1 MSVGFIGLGTMGAPM
16 AGRLLAAGIA
26 LTVWN
31 RSPAACA
38 PLVARGARRAGSAAD
53 VFASCRIVL
62 MALLDQAAVD
72 AVLARG
78 SPGFAGQVRGVTLVM
93 LGTTSPGYSE
103 ALAADIRACGGA
115 YVEAPVS
122 GSRVPA
128 EEGSLVGMV
137 AGEPAAVER
146 VVPLL
151 APLCRVV
158 VRCGDVPAAL
168 RTKLAVNHYLIVLVT
183 ALAEA
188 FMAAKAA
195 GVDPR
200 VLRDVLDAGPMASAV
215 SRLKLDKLIAGDF
228 SAQAA
233 IDDVA
238 TIAELAAEQA
248 RLAAVEASLIA
259 QAASLFRRARSR
271 GLGRLDM
278 VAVLHATAPAGAGA

>member
-1 MSVGFIGLGTMGAPM
+1 LV
-16 AGRLLAAGIA
+16 
-26 LTVWN
+26 
-31 RSPAACA
+31 RS
-38 PLVARGARRAGSAAD
+38 
-53 VFASCRIVL
+53 
-62 MALLDQAAVD
+62 
-72 AVLARG
+72 
-78 SPGFAGQVRGVTLVM
+78 
-93 LGTTSPGYSE
+93 
-103 ALAADIRACGGA
+103 
-115 YVEAPVS
+115 
-122 GSRVPA
+122 
-128 EEGSLVGMV
+128 
-137 AGEPAAVER
+137 AAVER